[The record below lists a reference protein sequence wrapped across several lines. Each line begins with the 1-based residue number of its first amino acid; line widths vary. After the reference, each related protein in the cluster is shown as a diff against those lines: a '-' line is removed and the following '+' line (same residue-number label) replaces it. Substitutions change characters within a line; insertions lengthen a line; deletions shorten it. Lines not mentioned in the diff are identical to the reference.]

1 MIEKIFNITSSKETK
16 VEKLIMDENIHYIN
30 MIFEKNNGLPE
41 HFANS
46 TVYMTVNEGVLSIK
60 LDNQEVKKYTKGTVL
75 KIPYNTKMNVRNE
88 DEEILNLIVIKAPAP
103 GKWINHLKEQ
113 NRIELRWPK

>member
-1 MIEKIFNITSSKETK
+1 
-16 VEKLIMDENIHYIN
+16 
-30 MIFEKNNGLPE
+30 
-41 HFANS
+41 
-46 TVYMTVNEGVLSIK
+46 
-60 LDNQEVKKYTKGTVL
+60 
-75 KIPYNTKMNVRNE
+75 MNVRNE